1 MERPNSTDSVE
12 PQGLSVNEAPR
23 VRASKRPSTSKLT
36 EWQRFFLD
44 RLDHL
49 LSVQRDSPEIDQP
62 TSTLLSKAVYSTYL
76 DCQAQ
81 GVGDEA
87 LQRVAA
93 NPAAPS
99 AN

>member
-1 MERPNSTDSVE
+1 MERPNSSNSVE
-12 PQGLSVNEAPR
+12 SEGPSVNEAPA
-23 VRASKRPSTSKLT
+23 VRPVKRQSTSKLS

-49 LSVQRDSPEIDQP
+49 LAVQRESRGLDQAR
-62 TSTLLSKAVYSTYL
+62 STLLSKAVYSTYL

-87 LQRVAA
+87 LQRVAGSSG
-93 NPAAPS
+93 APS
-99 AN
+99 DN